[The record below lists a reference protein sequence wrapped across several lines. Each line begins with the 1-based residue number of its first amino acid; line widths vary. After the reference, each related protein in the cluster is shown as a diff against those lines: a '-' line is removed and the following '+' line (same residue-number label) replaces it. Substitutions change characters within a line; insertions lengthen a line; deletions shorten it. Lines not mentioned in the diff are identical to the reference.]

1 MPVLPRCQFYQD
13 ASSTK
18 MPVLPRCQFYQ
29 DASST
34 KMPVPPRCPFHNTLK
49 IIPLLS
55 NAPYSLLPTP
65 YSLLPTPYSLLPTQ
79 RFTKNLII
87 LFSNH
92 FRSKIL

>member
-34 KMPVPPRCPFHNTLK
+34 KMPILQVRPVANLILNGKLARCQFHQDAHST
-49 IIPLLS
+49 
-55 NAPYSLLPTP
+55 SLLKSFN
-65 YSLLPTPYSLLPTQ
+65 Y
-79 RFTKNLII
+79 
-87 LFSNH
+87 
-92 FRSKIL
+92 

>member
-34 KMPVPPRCPFHNTLK
+34 KMPVPRKMP
-49 IIPLLS
+49 IPENS
-55 NAPYSLLPTP
+55 
-65 YSLLPTPYSLLPTQ
+65 
-79 RFTKNLII
+79 
-87 LFSNH
+87 
-92 FRSKIL
+92 